1 MNRKV
6 KLTLIILGYI
16 IAIILTFLVLGGLA
30 ALLDLIQEVKAF
42 SEDFI
47 TQIIEKLPIKEVSS

>member
-1 MNRKV
+1 MNK
-6 KLTLIILGYI
+6 KLKWILIILGYI
-16 IAIILTFLVLGGLA
+16 IAIILTFIVMGGLA